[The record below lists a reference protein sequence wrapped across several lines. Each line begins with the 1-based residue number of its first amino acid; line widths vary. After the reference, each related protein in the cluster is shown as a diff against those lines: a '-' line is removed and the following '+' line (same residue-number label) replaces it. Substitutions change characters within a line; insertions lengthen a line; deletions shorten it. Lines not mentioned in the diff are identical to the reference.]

1 MKLHGVRPALA
12 VAVFAA
18 AVLAACGGG
27 GGGGGS
33 TGGPPPVTTTP
44 TPVPTATPGPNFV
57 KGVSG
62 VAQIAPNASN
72 AFSSSM
78 LGASTDGT
86 FVIQSADTPPR
97 PSGSSFT
104 LTEYTVTAS
113 ESAAGVTSSTS
124 KARIASTVGR
134 EGTNAVMPFRQRLDP
149 RTSALQVFHG
159 RSTLNVVHGGRSVQ
173 SVRRV
178 SDIPVNTA
186 RTFHVQQGTITGVG
200 GTCTPPQIT
209 VGTGCYADRPSHLK
223 AVGAHTYVWVDDAI
237 DASYNLTQTDWNAT
251 ATTFDGDFVR
261 LTTAFAPAFN
271 AGLTPYNG
279 SNNTYQQCDANGND
293 LDPSGHGNFP
303 PYQVTPDL
311 SGADP
316 HISILVTNALENTGE
331 GGYFDVSNELSDNEI
346 NCFAH
351 PHVPSNNLPMFVIGT
366 DKYGSSG
373 TDENYWRTQD
383 MPRSVPHEFQHYLH
397 ALNKS
402 FVPDLVTPPGGKGVG
417 DTAFIDEGDSM
428 LAEDLVLGAGA
439 NPPQSSDTQT
449 FAFDYLFTPGN
460 YSMTAFAGYDVD
472 PLGAGTTYGF
482 FRSTAGN
489 YGGAYLFARY
499 LYDRFGGD
507 AALHRVYGDLTPPIP
522 NTANVNPIQ
531 SEANGEPYV
540 QIYGE
545 FAEALAARNVASGG
559 DPRFQFSSNVLLH
572 GVATLPIPG
581 GAVWNQRFN
590 GPRSPE
596 DLTSSTPGTT
606 ARIKLTPGGTVTM
619 KLITGATLFPN
630 VAASGGSVV
639 QGNVAGAPALGVN
652 AALVQGSYDDSGS
665 CRGPAPGCT

>member
-27 GGGGGS
+27 GGGGG
-33 TGGPPPVTTTP
+33 TGGPPPVTVTP
-44 TPVPTATPGPNFV
+44 TPAPTATPGPNFV

-62 VAQIAPNASN
+62 VAQIPANASN

-78 LGASTDGT
+78 LGASADGT
-86 FVIQSADTPPR
+86 FVIQSTDTPAR
-97 PSGSSFT
+97 PSGSTFT

-124 KARIASTVGR
+124 KARIASTAGR
-134 EGTNAVMPFRQRLDP
+134 EGTNAALPFRPRLDP
-149 RTSALQVFHG
+149 RTSALQLFHG
-159 RSTLNVVHGGRSVQ
+159 RSTLTVAHGGRSVQ
-173 SVRRV
+173 SVRHV
-178 SDIPVNTA
+178 SDIPINTA
-186 RTFHVQQGTITGVG
+186 RVFHVQQGTITGVG

-209 VGTGCYADRPSHLK
+209 VGTGCYADRPSHLR
-223 AVGAHTYVWVDDAI
+223 AIGAHTYVWVDDGI
-237 DASYNLTQTDWNAT
+237 DATYNLTQTDWNAT
-251 ATTFDGDFVR
+251 ATTFDGDYSR
-261 LTTAFAPAFN
+261 ETTAFGPAFN
-271 AGLTPYNG
+271 AALAPYNG
-279 SNNTYQQCDANGND
+279 SNNTYEQCDASGNN
-293 LDPSGHGNFP
+293 LSSSGAFP
-303 PYQVTPDL
+303 PYQATPDL

-316 HISILVTNALENTGE
+316 HISVLVTNSLENTGE
-331 GGYFDVSNELSDNEI
+331 GGYFDILNELNDQEI

-351 PHVPSNNLPMFVIGT
+351 PHVPSNNLPMFVIGA
-366 DKYGSSG
+366 DKYGTT
-373 TDENYWRTQD
+373 TDESYWRTQD

-397 ALNKS
+397 ALNKI
-402 FVPDLVTPPGGKGVG
+402 FIPELVNNGRGVA
-417 DTAFIDEGDSM
+417 DTSFIDEGDSM

-439 NPPQSSDTQT
+439 NPPQSPDTQV

-472 PLGAGTTYGF
+472 PLGTGTTYGF

-507 AALHRVYGDLTPPIP
+507 AALHRVYADLTPGA
-522 NTANVNPIQ
+522 TGVANVSPIQ
-531 SEANGEPYV
+531 SEANGESFAQV
-540 QIYGE
+540 YGE
-545 FAEALAARNVASGG
+545 FAAALAARNVASGG
-559 DPRFQFSSNVLLH
+559 DPRFQFSSNVLLR
-572 GVATLPIPG
+572 GVTTLPVPG

-596 DLTSSTPGTT
+596 DLTTSSSPSG
-606 ARIKLTPGGTVTM
+606 ARIKLTPGSTVTM

-639 QGNVAGAPALGVN
+639 QGNVAGAPSLGVS
-652 AALVQGSYDDSGS
+652 AALVQGSYDDSGA